1 MSFRFLLGITALF
14 ALLTASL
21 LWADLK
27 EELNQKEEILRHLT
41 AREEAI
47 LKELEDLARKIE
59 AKRREVERLEDEIAT
74 RKISL
79 RQLVRKV
86 EEKDQQLKALE
97 HLFRQRLRALATT
110 GRLGWL
116 NLLLSP
122 SEVSSF
128 LRREEYA
135 FLILEHDRL
144 LAQRIAQEKENLLKE
159 QERLLAEEKR
169 LQQLKK
175 ELELEREA
183 LEKLQ
188 KEKQALL
195 EEVRRNKRLYAETL
209 RTLKAAYLAIEQMA
223 EELKAT
229 RQALRKAQEEAERVK
244 KEKTSPFPRP
254 PLIEVKGY
262 LLPPVQGEVVR
273 FFGLERDPVTGEE
286 VYEPG
291 ITISAPPGTPVRAPY
306 GGRVVRVSSVRGKGF
321 VVFIDHGYHF
331 LSVIG
336 GLGKVRVTLGEE
348 VKTGEVIGEVGALP
362 FGPEG
367 VYYELRYKDRPR
379 NPLDWLDTSKLRF
392 LR

>member
-1 MSFRFLLGITALF
+1 M
-14 ALLTASL
+14 ASSL
-21 LWADLK
+21 SAGLK
-27 EELNQKEEILRHLT
+27 EELTQKEEVLRQLT

-47 LKELEDLARKIE
+47 LRELESLARKME
-59 AKRREVERLEDEIAT
+59 AKRREIERLEDEIAA

-79 RQLVRKV
+79 RELARQV
-86 EEKDQQLKALE
+86 EKKNQELKRLE
-97 HLFRQRLRALATT
+97 DLFRKRLRSLAMT

-128 LRREEYA
+128 LRRQEYA

-144 LAQRIAQEKENLLKE
+144 LAQRIAQERKALEAEK
-159 QERLLAEEKR
+159 ERLLAEEER
-169 LQQLKK
+169 LQQLKR
-175 ELELEREA
+175 ELELEWQSLR
-183 LEKLQ
+183 KLK
-188 KEKQALL
+188 KEKEALL
-195 EEVRRNKRLYAETL
+195 EEVRRNKRLYVETL

-229 RQALRKAQEEAERVK
+229 REALQKAQEEAEKAKERE
-244 KEKTSPFPRP
+244 KEKRSRRP

-262 LLPPVQGEVVR
+262 LLPPVEGEVVQ
-273 FFGLERDPVTGEE
+273 FFGLEKDPVTGEE
-286 VYEPG
+286 IYSPG
-291 ITISAPPGTPVRAPY
+291 ITISASPGTPVRAPY
-306 GGRVVRVSSVRGKGF
+306 GGRVVRVSSVRGKGL
-321 VVFIDHGYHF
+321 VIFIDHGYHF

-348 VKTGEVIGEVGALP
+348 VKTGEIIGEVGALP
-362 FGPEG
+362 FGQEG